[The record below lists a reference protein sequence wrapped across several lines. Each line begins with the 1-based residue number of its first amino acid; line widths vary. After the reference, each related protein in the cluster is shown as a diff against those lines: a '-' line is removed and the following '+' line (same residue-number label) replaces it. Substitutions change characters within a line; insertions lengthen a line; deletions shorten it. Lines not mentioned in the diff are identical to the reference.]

1 MNDCLY
7 REEVLDHGFV
17 ELIDVM
23 PNEVSECKKCINN
36 GMMSSETYH
45 EGEGYF
51 EKCTFCG
58 GKHWFPRDLA
68 IVNAARTSYL
78 GESKGIESDKKLLKY
93 LYKNRHTTPF
103 EMVEFKFRVKAPV
116 LVWWQWVRHR
126 TWSYNLQSGRYTEYE
141 DEFYIP
147 NEWRLQDNKNKQ
159 GSSSE
164 FIEFTNVT
172 SDDFGGKE
180 ERHISSMFNSM
191 TQRCLEIYKDLLESG
206 VAKEQARLVLPA
218 FSLYHVGIV
227 KVNAKNLLDF
237 LRLRNHDHA
246 QWEIQQYAKA
256 IEKMFAQILP
266 WTYEAFA
273 EERNN
278 K

>member
-1 MNDCLY
+1 MTDYIY

-23 PNEVSECKKCINN
+23 PR
-36 GMMSSETYH
+36 ETYKTKCETCKGHSYINGYYDDAGNFIDKCKDCNNLGYH
-45 EGEGYF
+45 ESS
-51 EKCTFCG
+51 
-58 GKHWFPRDLA
+58 RDLA

-103 EMVEFKFRVKAPV
+103 EMVEFKFRVKAPIIC
-116 LVWWQWVRHR
+116 WWQWVRHR

-147 NEWRLQDNKNKQ
+147 EEWRLQDNKNKQ
-159 GSSSE
+159 GSSLE
-164 FIEFTNVT
+164 FITDIEY
-172 SDDFGGKE
+172 E
-180 ERHISSMFNSM
+180 EDKIDIQSMFHTHLNSSFEYY
-191 TQRCLEIYKDLLESG
+191 RELLENG
-206 VAKEQARLVLPA
+206 VAKEQARLFLPA
-218 FSLYHVGIV
+218 FSLYHIGIV
-227 KVNAKNLLDF
+227 KVDAKNLLDF
-237 LRLRNHDHA
+237 LRLRNHEHA

-256 IEKMFAQILP
+256 IEKMFAQVLP
-266 WTYEAFA
+266 WTYTAFL